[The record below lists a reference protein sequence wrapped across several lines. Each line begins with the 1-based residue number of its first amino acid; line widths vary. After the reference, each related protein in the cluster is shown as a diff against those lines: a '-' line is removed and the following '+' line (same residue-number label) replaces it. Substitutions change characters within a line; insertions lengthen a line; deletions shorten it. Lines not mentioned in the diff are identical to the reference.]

1 MLLVPHVLVGLL
13 GLIQREDLLVH
24 DGLDVVRLD
33 RAVHLLELHPVA
45 HQHAAHRADVVQA
58 LQERRLLLALR
69 ATKEADDADHA
80 VDADRLQALRHRVRP
95 ADLEDVLHAAPAGRQ
110 LLRRLAPVRLG
121 LVVDHVVR
129 AERLELL
136 ALLAARRRGD
146 DLRAGRFGKLH
157 GEHAHAARALR
168 QHPVAGLQ
176 RAALEPVQ
184 PVPRRQAGA
193 RQRAALQEVEV
204 GRHAHEALLVVRA
217 VLAQGAVDGAA
228 DAGRDAVPVEGAGE
242 VRLVE
247 EGQDFV
253 AFGEAGHAA
262 ADGFDGA
269 GAVGGGDHVGG
280 LREGVEAF
288 DDGQVAVVEG
298 GAVDWVL
305 LGSDFGVC
313 VLVNR
318 ASGLTLDQDVLL
330 ADLRNGSVGGELEA
344 VKAVGVGDGPLLH
357 GGRHDCEYDIAGQ

>member
-13 GLIQREDLLVH
+13 GLVQRKHLLVH
-24 DGLDVVRLD
+24 NGLDVVRLD

-45 HQHAAHRADVVQA
+45 DQHAAHRADVVQA
-58 LQERRLLLALR
+58 LQERRLLLALG
-69 ATKEADDADHA
+69 ATEEANNANHA
-80 VDADRLQALRHRVRP
+80 VDANRLQALRHRVRP
-95 ADLEDVLHAAPAGRQ
+95 ADFKNVLHAAPAGRQ
-110 LLRRLAPVRLG
+110 LLRGLAPVRLS
-121 LVVDHVVR
+121 LVVNHVVR

-136 ALLAARRRGD
+136 ALLRRRRGGD
-146 DLRAGRFGKLH
+146 DFRTRRFGKLH
-157 GEHAHAARALR
+157 GENADAARALR
-168 QHPVAGLQ
+168 QHPVAGLE

-193 RQRAALQEVEV
+193 SERAALQEVEV

-217 VLAQGAVDGAA
+217 VLAQGAVDRAA
-228 DAGRDAVPVEGAGE
+228 DAGRDAVPVQGAGE

-253 AFGEAGHAA
+253 AFGEAGYAGP
-262 ADGFDGA
+262 DGFDGA

-288 DDGQVAVVEG
+288 DDGEVAVVQG

-305 LGSDFGVC
+305 LASDFGSC
-313 VLVNR
+313 VFW
-318 ASGLTLDQDVLL
+318 VL
-330 ADLRNGSVGGELEA
+330 
-344 VKAVGVGDGPLLH
+344 
-357 GGRHDCEYDIAGQ
+357 I